1 MRCSGARQ
9 YGGLA
14 WLLGWCEGKGVE
26 GCGRVI
32 SLQCFYNHFWPSW
45 EVCVEPWRSQ
55 QMKTQVPQ
63 QFCLEIQVVRMVT
76 VRFMRTINDLILRW
90 KVGQL
95 PFAIPSVRWL
105 ADGHCSMWTKKDVCE
120 RVCNK
125 NCDTP
130 NKHRKSINEA
140 GFHLTSSDFIHV
152 NTRCVRDN
160 AIIVAFHLVGASKG
174 HPK

>member
-1 MRCSGARQ
+1 MWR
-9 YGGLA
+9 
-14 WLLGWCEGKGVE
+14 E

-32 SLQCFYNHFWPSW
+32 SLQCFYNHFWPSFW

-55 QMKTQVPQ
+55 PEMKTQVPQ

-76 VRFMRTINDLILRW
+76 VRFTRAINDLILRW

-152 NTRCVRDN
+152 NTRCVRNN